1 MAESKSNTTPRLHS
15 STNHKIFV
23 QPCDYPV
30 GVLPTG
36 YDVCRKILFIKEN
49 KLSAG
54 EVLDTRHVNNTECY
68 KKAAQDLTFIYYQQE
83 NLPTVTETS
92 VIRIIKN
99 LYTNYKKS
107 LKERQRLHGY
117 EDYLRKLDRIVD
129 ICSCKCPIVNL

>member
-15 STNHKIFV
+15 STNHVIFG

-36 YDVCRKILFIKEN
+36 YDVCKKILFIKEN
-49 KLSAG
+49 MLSAG

-68 KKAAQDLTFIYYQQE
+68 KKAAQNLTFIYNQQA
-83 NLPTVTETS
+83 NLPTVT

-99 LYTNYKKS
+99 LYTKQENYKKKS

-117 EDYLRKLDRIVD
+117 ED
-129 ICSCKCPIVNL
+129 SS